1 MNPWAKGTEA
11 QPSSCQPSAYQ
22 PSAYQLFVIGCR
34 DGRRTKKLPQTAIRL
49 LTLRAFWRSQ

>member
-22 PSAYQLFVIGCR
+22 LFVIGCR
-34 DGRRTKKLPQTAIRL
+34 DGRRTKKSP
-49 LTLRAFWRSQ
+49 